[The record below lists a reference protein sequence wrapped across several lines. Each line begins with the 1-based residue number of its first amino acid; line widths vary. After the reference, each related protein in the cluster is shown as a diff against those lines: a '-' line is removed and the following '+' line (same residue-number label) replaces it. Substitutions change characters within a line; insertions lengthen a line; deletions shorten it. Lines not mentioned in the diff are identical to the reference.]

1 MNQIE
6 LTIAA
11 IMRQDP
17 TISEAE
23 ARQMAEAQHAPE
35 ARTDGAPSAPITPDV
50 QLDYPEQKYKYN
62 PVSRTWDDV
71 GLRDPDTG
79 LRPGDRSA
87 DTDPLVQSGAFGYR
101 FGGQVPHASADEAAD
116 YSTRPAAGP
125 SQQDLDML
133 QTGDINRSGTGWVS
147 VYGPDGTTRLMR
159 RAPAP
164 ETSVRPSQYGRDKDG
179 NPVVLEEGGVYVG
192 DVPMEQ
198 APGYR
203 QPEDTPGANLAAT
216 YSGATGFRDW
226 TVDGGVPEYA
236 QGYDWGGPEEGWAN
250 EATGGGRIGRSVTNR
265 DVQRDMPRELP
276 GGSQEYDRVPTLV
289 DSPNG
294 PVWVYDY
301 EPESQSLRDT
311 NRVARDRELQLRRM
325 SGKAGITMAEARRM
339 RDAQVQAD
347 GGVLDPTQRNLNE
360 VQSIRDL
367 VVDRRNQDKEARR
380 KAYTDRNMLAG
391 NDPRQNLVNA
401 YNTLS
406 PEDQGM
412 AMLGMM
418 FPQGATPLDVEQA
431 GLIAQARVNA
441 YQAGAGQQDFQ
452 LRQYTDARNA
462 ELRQSDPASAGMR
475 DIAGGDYTTNEVR
488 GVVDGLAAQYD
499 SGDSGFFGI
508 GTMSYEDEERLADA
522 LSDPAG
528 PYRIPRPEAE
538 RLAYEASQRRRVFPG
553 QPPGERGA
561 SAPPSSAPPPA
572 MPVVPPSGTWRPP
585 AGLPGA

>member
-1 MNQIE
+1 MNQID

-35 ARTDGAPSAPITPDV
+35 ARTVGAPSAPIAPDV

-71 GLRDPDTG
+71 GLSDPDTG

-87 DTDPLVQSGAFGYR
+87 DTDPLVQAGEFGYR
-101 FGGQVPHASADEAAD
+101 WGGQVPHASADEAAD
-116 YSTRPAAGP
+116 YSVRPAAGP

-133 QTGDINRSGTGWVS
+133 QTGDVNRSGTGWVA
-147 VYGPDGTTRLMR
+147 VYGPDGTTRMMR

-164 ETSVRPSQYGRDKDG
+164 ETSVRPTQYGRDKDG

-198 APGYR
+198 SPGYR
-203 QPEDTPGANLAAT
+203 QPEDTPGANLAAA

-276 GGSQEYDRVPTLV
+276 GGSSEYDRVPTLV

-301 EPESQSLRDT
+301 EPESQSQRDI

-325 SGKAGITMAEARRM
+325 SGKAGITMAKARQM
-339 RDAQVQAD
+339 RDEDVGE
-347 GGVLDPTQRNLNE
+347 GGLNATRRDPNE

-367 VVDRRNQDKEARR
+367 IVDRRNQDKEARR

-401 YNTLS
+401 FNRLG
-406 PEDQGM
+406 PESQDD
-412 AMLGMM
+412 AMLGLM
-418 FPQGATPLDVEQA
+418 FPQRGSTPLDVRR
-431 GLIAQARVNA
+431 AQAMAQAQLNA
-441 YQAGAGQQDFQ
+441 
-452 LRQYTDARNA
+452 
-462 ELRQSDPASAGMR
+462 
-475 DIAGGDYTTNEVR
+475 NE
-488 GVVDGLAAQYD
+488 
-499 SGDSGFFGI
+499 
-508 GTMSYEDEERLADA
+508 A
-522 LSDPAG
+522 LSDPLAQRMREQRLREMDPAAAGASDISAGEYDTPAAQAEFARLATQYDQDYFGMSYEQRDAMAVALQGPPYNMPQAEAEEFAYRYTKPRMYDAG
-528 PYRIPRPEAE
+528 P
-538 RLAYEASQRRRVFPG
+538 
-553 QPPGERGA
+553 PPG
-561 SAPPSSAPPPA
+561 SPPP
-572 MPVVPPSGTWRPP
+572 GPP
-585 AGLPGA
+585 ASGPAAWGGAAG